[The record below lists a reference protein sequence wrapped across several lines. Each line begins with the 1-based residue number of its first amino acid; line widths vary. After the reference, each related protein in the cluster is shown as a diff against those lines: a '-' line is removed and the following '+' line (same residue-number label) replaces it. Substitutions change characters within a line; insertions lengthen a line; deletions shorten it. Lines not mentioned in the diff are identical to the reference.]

1 MKQLN
6 ILLSLVVATSA
17 FAHEM
22 TPFDL
27 GVFRMPVQNQYRS
40 YEAADADAGII
51 YDVDAPESDY
61 YTTGKYYA
69 SIGGVAYLTGNSDG
83 SLVQMAEKD
92 GFLYIRNPFSKF
104 HTDTYIKG
112 EIEGD
117 IATFR
122 FPQAVCAEGE
132 GDVKVISFANRM
144 YKGENESGY
153 DYYFVVE
160 NPDDNC
166 IRFQKDGDRWV
177 MLDSTAEG
185 EYILGLTNENDKWLL
200 YGNFATVYEPF
211 SQSVPEVPDNITPE
225 KWAMVYSNTG
235 KFVDVAFS
243 GDDVY
248 SKGYAD
254 AMPDAWVKG
263 RVGDGKITIPN
274 FQYLGYNDY
283 LGIVTFFAGA
293 TPIKEWNE
301 SWQQYEIVDY
311 DTNDVVTFDYD
322 GDARRIT
329 TEETVFLS
337 ASYNS
342 LYAVEMYESPAFH
355 YQDAGISKVPVNPQ
369 IVYFQAYTPEVGIG
383 GIQIKVANLNADGD
397 LLDADNMYYRYY
409 VDGDPFELYPDEYGI
424 EEPMI
429 DIPFNFQDTF
439 GWIVAYGDERQLLF
453 TIDGVSVFGVQQI
466 YMDDEET
473 YYSEIINYDTDAVD
487 EVAAPEVVGR
497 EYFDM
502 SGVKVSGQS
511 KGILLEVS
519 RYADGSKTVRKI
531 VRR

>member
-1 MKQLN
+1 M
-6 ILLSLVVATSA
+6 
-17 FAHEM
+17 
-22 TPFDL
+22 
-27 GVFRMPVQNQYRS
+27 
-40 YEAADADAGII
+40 
-51 YDVDAPESDY
+51 
-61 YTTGKYYA
+61 
-69 SIGGVAYLTGNSDG
+69 
-83 SLVQMAEKD
+83 
-92 GFLYIRNPFSKF
+92 
-104 HTDTYIKG
+104 
-112 EIEGD
+112 
-117 IATFR
+117 
-122 FPQAVCAEGE
+122 
-132 GDVKVISFANRM
+132 
-144 YKGENESGY
+144 
-153 DYYFVVE
+153 
-160 NPDDNC
+160 
-166 IRFQKDGDRWV
+166 
-177 MLDSTAEG
+177 
-185 EYILGLTNENDKWLL
+185 
-200 YGNFATVYEPF
+200 
-211 SQSVPEVPDNITPE
+211 
-225 KWAMVYSNTG
+225 
-235 KFVDVAFS
+235 
-243 GDDVY
+243 
-248 SKGYAD
+248 
-254 AMPDAWVKG
+254 
-263 RVGDGKITIPN
+263 
-274 FQYLGYNDY
+274 
-283 LGIVTFFAGA
+283 
-293 TPIKEWNE
+293 
-301 SWQQYEIVDY
+301 
-311 DTNDVVTFDYD
+311 
-322 GDARRIT
+322 
-329 TEETVFLS
+329 FLS

>member
-6 ILLSLVVATSA
+6 ILLSLVMATSA
-17 FAHEM
+17 FAHDM
-22 TPFDL
+22 TPFDA
-27 GVFRMPVQNQYRS
+27 GVFRMPVQNQSRS
-40 YEAADADAGII
+40 YEAGDAEASII
-51 YDVDAPESDY
+51 YDVDAPESNY
-61 YTTGKYYA
+61 YTTGKYHA
-69 SIGGVAYLTGNSDG
+69 SFAGVAYTTADSDG
-83 SLVQMAEKD
+83 SLVQIAEKD
-92 GFLYIRNPFSKF
+92 GFLYIKNPFSKF

-117 IATFR
+117 IATFS
-122 FPQAVCAEGE
+122 FPQAVFAEGE
-132 GDVKVISFANRM
+132 GDVKVVSFANRM
-144 YKGENESGY
+144 YKGKNESGF
-153 DYYFVVE
+153 DYYFVYE
-160 NPDDNC
+160 NPEDNC
-166 IRFQKDGDRWV
+166 IRFQKECDRWV
-177 MLDSTAEG
+177 MLDSTTEG
-185 EYILGLTNENDKWLL
+185 ESILGLTNENDKWLL
-200 YGNFATVYEPF
+200 YGNYATAYEPF
-211 SQSVPEVPDNITPE
+211 NQNVTEVPDNLSPE
-225 KWAMVYSNTG
+225 KWAMVYNNTG

-248 SKGYAD
+248 IKGYAD

-263 RVGDGKITIPN
+263 HVDDGKITIPN
-274 FQYLGYNDY
+274 FQYLGYNDF

-301 SWQQYEIVDY
+301 AWQQYEIVDY
-311 DTNDVVTFDYD
+311 DIKDVVTFDYD
-322 GDARRIT
+322 STAKRFS
-329 TEETVFLS
+329 TEETVVLS

-342 LYAVEMYESPAFH
+342 LYAVEMYESPVFH
-355 YQDAGISKVPVNPQ
+355 YQDANISKVPVDPQ

-409 VDGDPFELYPDEYGI
+409 VDGDPFELYPDEYDI

-439 GWIVAYGDERQLLF
+439 GWILAYGDERQLLF
-453 TIDGVSVFGVQQI
+453 TIDGVSTFGVQLL
-466 YMDDEET
+466 YMDGDNT
-473 YYSEIINYDTDAVD
+473 YYSAIVTYDVVSVD
-487 EVAAPEVVGR
+487 EVSASEIVGKD
-497 EYFDM
+497 YFDM

-531 VRR
+531 VRH